1 MKPQPTTPQV
11 LQHLLLVQHGTIGSD
26 QHVIA
31 RVQPFK
37 SSVVL
42 LLQCAI
48 ENVRVDAQYL
58 LCRHAISSPLHS
70 RHNFFLSCLRDRG
83 LDRVLVRFHRIS
95 VAQEDFYVLS
105 RSGLTCWIVPSSA
118 LVKLF
123 AAAALTPAA
132 LGS

>member
-1 MKPQPTTPQV
+1 MKQQPTTPQV
-11 LQHLLLVQHGTIGSD
+11 LEHLLLVQHGTIGSH

-58 LCRHAISSPLHS
+58 LCRHAISSRTPESNPLEPLWS
-70 RHNFFLSCLRDRG
+70 N
-83 LDRVLVRFHRIS
+83 RIS
-95 VAQEDFYVLS
+95 
-105 RSGLTCWIVPSSA
+105 PSFKDRFTSCRN
-118 LVKLF
+118 LF
-123 AAAALTPAA
+123 PMLI
-132 LGS
+132 LGSVRIRARTMCVVFSREFPPRTQGVCF

>member
-1 MKPQPTTPQV
+1 MKPQSTAPQV
-11 LQHLLLVQHGTIGSD
+11 LQHLLLVQHGTIGSH

-58 LCRHAISSPLHS
+58 LCRHAISSLS
-70 RHNFFLSCLRDRG
+70 SKVFLLCLRR
-83 LDRVLVRFHRIS
+83 
-95 VAQEDFYVLS
+95 EDLIES
-105 RSGLTCWIVPSSA
+105 WSGSPESPALKKIFTCPG
-118 LVKLF
+118 KK
-123 AAAALTPAA
+123 
-132 LGS
+132 

>member
-1 MKPQPTTPQV
+1 MKSQPTTPQV

-37 SSVVL
+37 SNVVL

-58 LCRHAISSPLHS
+58 LCRHRFPHLSTLVTTFLYPTYATEDLIESWSGTTESPSLKKI
-70 RHNFFLSCLRDRG
+70 FTC
-83 LDRVLVRFHRIS
+83 S
-95 VAQEDFYVLS
+95 V
-105 RSGLTCWIVPSSA
+105 VP
-118 LVKLF
+118 
-123 AAAALTPAA
+123 
-132 LGS
+132 G